1 MTKTTLTK
9 IKSGISQVVERT
21 RISSDISYLTSYHF
35 SSGTMM
41 EGDDE
46 RKQFVKNAPKPAQK
60 LLEKALA
67 NQ

>member
-1 MTKTTLTK
+1 M
-9 IKSGISQVVERT
+9 QVVERT
-21 RISSDISYLTSYHF
+21 RILSDIFYHF

-46 RKQFVKNAPKPAQK
+46 RKQFVQNAPKPAQK